1 MGNKDR
7 MENEMENE
15 LKDGMEFYTLRSLI
29 KKSGITSNNV
39 VDKVYRAKKAKVE
52 GMVVQVKL
60 PSAKGTKEVAKG
72 KRVNN
77 RFLFLRCC
85 LQAMLTDINNAS
97 GAKPAKGGFA
107 SLLKKVFKGGGEN
120 EKLRKSVE
128 GLLGK
133 LNNTLKQNS
142 GNYKQLDAI
151 YIKSMDCILKA
162 HKTLGAQ
169 FEKVDKRDG
178 GLIDAKV
185 SLLCVDY
192 KYLMK
197 LYKMLLALRAKG
209 LSRERIIQR
218 YTKDVTWSGLGSL
231 FIKGG
236 KGEKISKVDSED
248 TSEGHGDNDVSD
260 QDSEN
265 EGQED
270 SDDFGA
276 VNRKASKRKSG
287 KRSEIKFNTDTEKDD
302 NVSDDD
308 AEGDS
313 DSLDI
318 REAKKRKN
326 ATLLESSDGR
336 PVLEEQS
343 SKKSKG
349 GKRGAKIDNRELLSE
364 SDDGSVD
371 SDGDGKGGL
380 SAEPE
385 VANVKTTTSDVEVQ
399 APPDKK
405 RKKLEIP
412 ARGKKVKVSPELKKS
427 LENLGSFIDKL
438 NDDDKEEFRKEFTKL
453 SELINGNILE
463 INHLK

>member
-15 LKDGMEFYTLRSLI
+15 LKDGMKFCMLRSLI
-29 KKSGITSNNV
+29 KKSGITPNNV

-77 RFLFLRCC
+77 RFLFLKCC
-85 LQAMLTDINNAS
+85 LQAMLADINNAS

-107 SLLKKVFKGGGEN
+107 NLLKKVFKGGGEN

-162 HKTLGAQ
+162 HNTLGAQ

-178 GLIDAKV
+178 GLVDAKV

-197 LYKMLLALRAKG
+197 LYKCLERLRGKG
-209 LSRERIIQR
+209 VFKERIIQR
-218 YTKDVTWSGLGSL
+218 YTKDVTWSGLSSL

-248 TSEGHGDNDVSD
+248 TSEGRGDNDVSD

-265 EGQED
+265 EGQGD

-287 KRSEIKFNTDTEKDD
+287 KRSEIKFNTDTENDG
-302 NVSDDD
+302 VSDGD
-308 AEGDS
+308 AEEDS
-313 DSLDI
+313 DSLSI
-318 REAKKRKN
+318 RGAKRRKS
-326 ATLLESSDGR
+326 AKLPESSDG
-336 PVLEEQS
+336 PVLKERS
-343 SKKSKG
+343 NKKSKG
-349 GKRGAKIDNRELLSE
+349 DKREAKTGDRELLSE
-364 SDDGSVD
+364 SDGGSVD
-371 SDGDGKGGL
+371 SDGDGKDGF

-385 VANVKTTTSDVEVQ
+385 VAKAGANTSDVEVQ

-405 RKKLEIP
+405 RSRLEVPDIS
-412 ARGKKVKVSPELKKS
+412 KKVKVSPELKKS

>member
-15 LKDGMEFYTLRSLI
+15 LKDGMKFCMLRSLI
-29 KKSGITSNNV
+29 KKSGITPNNV

-77 RFLFLRCC
+77 RFLFLKCC
-85 LQAMLTDINNAS
+85 LQAMLADINNAS

-107 SLLKKVFKGGGEN
+107 NLLKKVFKGGGEN

-162 HKTLGAQ
+162 HNTLGAQ

-178 GLIDAKV
+178 GLVDAKV

-197 LYKMLLALRAKG
+197 LYKCLERLRGKG
-209 LSRERIIQR
+209 VFKERIIQR
-218 YTKDVTWSGLGSL
+218 YTKDVTWSGLSSL

-287 KRSEIKFNTDTEKDD
+287 KRSEIKFNTDTENDG
-302 NVSDDD
+302 VSDDD
-308 AEGDS
+308 AEEDS
-313 DSLDI
+313 DSLSI
-318 REAKKRKN
+318 RDAKKRKS
-326 ATLLESSDGR
+326 AKLPESSDG
-336 PVLEEQS
+336 PVLKERS
-343 SKKSKG
+343 NKKSKG
-349 GKRGAKIDNRELLSE
+349 DKREAKTGDRELLSE
-364 SDDGSVD
+364 SDGGSVD
-371 SDGDGKGGL
+371 SDGDGKDGF

-385 VANVKTTTSDVEVQ
+385 VANAGANTSDVEVQ

-405 RKKLEIP
+405 RSRLEVPDIS
-412 ARGKKVKVSPELKKS
+412 KKVKVSPELKQS
-427 LENLGSFIDKL
+427 LENLKNLIDKL
-438 NDDDKEEFRKEFTKL
+438 NDNDKNEFRKEFTKL
-453 SELINGNILE
+453 SGLINGNTLE